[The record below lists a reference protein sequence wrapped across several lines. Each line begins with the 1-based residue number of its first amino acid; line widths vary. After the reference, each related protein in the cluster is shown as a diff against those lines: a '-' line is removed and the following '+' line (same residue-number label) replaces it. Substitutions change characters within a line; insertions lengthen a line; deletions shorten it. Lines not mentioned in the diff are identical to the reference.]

1 MAEVSPSLVQ
11 SRRVEL
17 ENQLKN
23 YERQIVETEK
33 LVSQKRKEAESLQ
46 RDIAILDAN
55 IKLKKLNIKAQAL
68 SITKLE
74 GQIGQK
80 NQNINELEITIARN
94 KVTLGESIRQLNERD
109 HRSVIELAIEF
120 NNLTNFFDEIESTQ
134 RLQNAIQD
142 SVTTLSYLKT
152 EEESARVALENDKQE
167 EIQLKTLQELEKK
180 RLEQEESQKNS
191 ILKATK
197 GKESEYK
204 KILTNKQK
212 EAASIRSQL
221 FLLQGSPSISFEKA
235 LEYANSASRLTG
247 VRAAYILAII
257 SQESDLGRN
266 IGQCNLPNDPPSD
279 RWQAVMKP
287 SRDHEPYLAITA
299 ELGLDPEKMPVSC
312 PLRDRYKRRIGW
324 GGAMGP
330 AQFIPSTWMLYKDE
344 VARLISHSP
353 ANPWSPQ
360 DAFVASGLLSK
371 DNGAIGT
378 RENERVAA
386 AKYFAGGN
394 WNTSLGRSYASQV
407 LARADTYQEQ
417 IDLLQSVAQR

>member
-109 HRSVIELAIEF
+109 HRSVIEIAIEF

-180 RLEQEESQKNS
+180 LLEQEESQKNS

>member
-1 MAEVSPSLVQ
+1 MQTIFFGLITLLIIPTLVMAEVSPSLVQ

-152 EEESARVALENDKQE
+152 EEE
-167 EIQLKTLQELEKK
+167 
-180 RLEQEESQKNS
+180 
-191 ILKATK
+191 
-197 GKESEYK
+197 
-204 KILTNKQK
+204 
-212 EAASIRSQL
+212 
-221 FLLQGSPSISFEKA
+221 
-235 LEYANSASRLTG
+235 
-247 VRAAYILAII
+247 
-257 SQESDLGRN
+257 
-266 IGQCNLPNDPPSD
+266 
-279 RWQAVMKP
+279 
-287 SRDHEPYLAITA
+287 
-299 ELGLDPEKMPVSC
+299 
-312 PLRDRYKRRIGW
+312 
-324 GGAMGP
+324 
-330 AQFIPSTWMLYKDE
+330 
-344 VARLISHSP
+344 
-353 ANPWSPQ
+353 
-360 DAFVASGLLSK
+360 
-371 DNGAIGT
+371 
-378 RENERVAA
+378 
-386 AKYFAGGN
+386 
-394 WNTSLGRSYASQV
+394 
-407 LARADTYQEQ
+407 
-417 IDLLQSVAQR
+417 